1 MEPVIFVAA
10 VYGVPALVAALFTG
24 FVALVVRICRSGRSA
39 PNWLYLVIGT
49 LVPVLFLA
57 LGQHAAWPWPWRQ
70 AGTLHDGI
78 PLGPV
83 LMIAAYPAWP
93 LCLLM
98 SRWIMGRSTT
108 PAA

>member
-1 MEPVIFVAA
+1 MEPVIIVYVIYGSAA
-10 VYGVPALVAALFTG
+10 VFAALLTV
-24 FVALVVRICRSGRSA
+24 FVALVIRICRLGRSA
-39 PNWLYLVIGT
+39 PYWLYLVVGT
-49 LVPVLFLA
+49 LLPVLFLA
-57 LGQHAAWPWPWRQ
+57 YGQHAAWPWPWRR
-70 AGTLHDGI
+70 AEMLYDGI

-98 SRWIMGRSTT
+98 SRWVMSRSST